1 MYRYKCTA
9 AENAGKQVF
18 YSVTEELKALYP
30 ELTENVGKRPHRK
43 FLQREFVMGENH
55 VAVRYSFSKQ
65 TVTVYSEERLEKYY
79 GERKVEEVQ
88 FSACGK
94 TGAGTI
100 WAVSGIYFAIIAL
113 LIFTIFMI
121 EPDTF
126 DTDIPIVPI
135 LILAVVNTLAG
146 IFIRRLTGMS
156 FPKRV
161 LCQAIG
167 FLTAFAVLMLIFTFA
182 FGHWGELFLVFLIFA
197 VFFLLRIFLPAF
209 VISLLLQ
216 GIAELII
223 KKIYGSKT
231 AKGEGM
237 TRTE

>member
-18 YSVTEELKALYP
+18 YAVTEELKALYP
-30 ELTENVGKRPHRK
+30 ELTENVGKRPYRK

-79 GERKVEEVQ
+79 GERKVEEGQ
-88 FSACGK
+88 FSPCGK

-146 IFIRRLTGMS
+146 IFIRRLTDMS
-156 FPKRV
+156 FPNRI
-161 LCQAIG
+161 LCQTVG
-167 FLTAFAVLMLIFTFA
+167 LVTAFAVLILIVGFSLREFL
-182 FGHWGELFLVFLIFA
+182 FGFLFVL
-197 VFFLLRIFLPAF
+197 VFFLPSFFLPAF
-209 VISLLLQ
+209 VMSLLLQ

-231 AKGEGM
+231 AKGEDIKQ
-237 TRTE
+237 TD